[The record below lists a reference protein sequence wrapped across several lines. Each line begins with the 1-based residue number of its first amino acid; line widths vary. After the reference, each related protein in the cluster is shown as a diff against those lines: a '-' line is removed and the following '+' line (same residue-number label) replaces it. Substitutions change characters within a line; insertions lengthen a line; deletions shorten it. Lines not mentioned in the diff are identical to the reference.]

1 MYKNAGIQTTLE
13 PIDFH
18 FIEPKHTAVI
28 LRVSKWW
35 RYFHCWMKHYFLISN
50 GTCCIKKWRVPR
62 TFLKRNSKSNFLRL
76 KLATPA
82 AVCNID
88 WSIGFLQLS
97 LFFCY
102 VCFLLLKKAT
112 FTVIS
117 SCNCFQFVH
126 SWGKRHLSLSFNQT
140 GLLLIMAWDLLYWS
154 TSDPWHHCVLLLQH
168 IRMLMLLLLFF
179 SRAELIIE
187 DLGNIQSQ
195 NH

>member
-18 FIEPKHTAVI
+18 FIEPKHTADI

-35 RYFHCWMKHYFLISN
+35 RYFHCWIKHYFLISN
-50 GTCCIKKWRVPR
+50 GTCCKKWRVPR
-62 TFLKRNSKSNFLRL
+62 TFLKINSKSNFLRL

-88 WSIGFLQLS
+88 WSIGFPQLS

-117 SCNCFQFVH
+117 SCNCFQCVH
-126 SWGKRHLSLSFNQT
+126 SWGKRHLYLSFNQT
-140 GLLLIMAWDLLYWS
+140 GLLLIMAWDLLTGAPLTPGTTVSFYCS
-154 TSDPWHHCVLLLQH
+154 TSEC
-168 IRMLMLLLLFF
+168 
-179 SRAELIIE
+179 RAHNW
-187 DLGNIQSQ
+187 GFR
-195 NH
+195 